1 MTEFDILRDRSQDLT
16 ADGVWQQIW
25 SKLQAGVFDFVI
37 MAPPCNTFSRARHNR
52 QHLGP
57 KPLRL
62 LEYPR
67 GFPWLKSTDAQK
79 VEIANLLVDRSLQIA
94 LECCKRGIGFL
105 LEHPEQL
112 GIAAGMIPAS
122 IWNFKEFLMLEEFDC
137 LRQAAIFQCQF
148 GAPTSKPTRL
158 ATSAVQAFEQ
168 SPFATLL
175 GKHQL
180 DATGA
185 YLGPLPRQCP
195 HGTHQQ
201 KLIGKSQTGEWNTA
215 PSAAYPSEMC
225 KQIALMIQ
233 HHLLRRSGGV
243 RHRQCEEGGQ
253 RKLDLAKDGDQ
264 LLEEGK
270 DELDPFHG
278 ELKQAALDNAGL
290 PMVCR
295 WQNKVKSF
303 TDGGGLNSPG
313 RWSPECRGTNLDR
326 DKVIFI
332 DKLAILVRKFVIS
345 QLTDLKRETFK
356 LATGNMTEPPF
367 DESALWKLREEWFSL
382 LGGHPLLKERTQ
394 YQPFFLFALSETLKR
409 MGDEDTEVLTQTPGD
424 NYVTGRRV
432 GVGKP
437 IDPAPLVF
445 RPRRKMKKYDDS
457 EFRPLAEN
465 YPSAEESKEIILK
478 QFQEEEQ
485 LGWMYPLSEGEA
497 RRRFGQ
503 RLRVASLAAIPKDE
517 HTVRVLFDGTH
528 SVQVNNEVTITDR
541 LEFPC
546 PSELAHVM
554 EHCQLESYGVVI
566 GIAADIMKA
575 HRRFLHC
582 PEDHGLLGCR
592 ADSSSETIWINRVG
606 TFGVACAALHFGR
619 LAGAIFRMVIRVLK
633 QQPCFQLLFADD
645 LKLVVSGAT
654 KYLDL
659 WSMIV
664 VWLLVGTP
672 FSWKKFRGGLEL
684 DYVGFWTD
692 YARFQIGLNE
702 KRAAWVIKTVESLA
716 TSQYV
721 MNGRAFSELLGRLG
735 YAALAVPWLRPLL
748 GPLYAWDGVLTP
760 FMAARVPAL
769 AALTLELIATRFRLG
784 DFTSVCWS
792 PTPLAGDC
800 FRTDAKCETGRI
812 VLGGW
817 EVGDPPVCKQARW
830 FACEIL
836 PADAPWL
843 FYKGLDVQKL
853 STTAELLASYAAL
866 HAFEYVT
873 ATSDERK
880 VRALSMVAAGTDNLA
895 NEMLARKRLT
905 TKLPLGL
912 LMLQFHLKAWDNSLW
927 IDIRWRPRGENVEAD
942 RLTNLDFS
950 DFCEANRIEFS
961 YSQMDFRLLDTLQTH
976 LASFEESTARPEGG
990 IPIRKGLSKRL
1001 KVETRSNW

>member
-16 ADGVWQQIW
+16 ADDVWQQLLE
-25 SKLQAGVFDFVI
+25 KLRTGTFDFVV

-67 GFPWLKSTDAQK
+67 GFPWLKTSDAQK
-79 VEIANLLVDRSLQIA
+79 VEEANLLVDRSLQMA
-94 LECCKRGIGFL
+94 RECTELDIGFL

-112 GIAAGMIPAS
+112 GLAAGMIPAS
-122 IWNFKEFLMLEEFDC
+122 IWNFKEFVQLEKHEHV
-137 LRQAAIFQCQF
+137 RQAAIFQCQF

-158 ATSAVQAFEQ
+158 ASSAFEAFEK
-168 SPFATLL
+168 STFSTFM
-175 GKHQL
+175 GKHRL
-180 DATGA
+180 DEMGH
-185 YLGPLPRQCP
+185 YLGPLPQQCP
-195 HGTHQQ
+195 HGSHQQ
-201 KLIGKSQTGEWNTA
+201 KLIGKSDTGEWNTA

-225 KQIALMIQ
+225 KQIALLIRN
-233 HHLLRRSGGV
+233 HLLRQPGGS
-243 RHRQCEEGGQ
+243 RTSQCE
-253 RKLDLAKDGDQ
+253 RDGVQ
-264 LLEEGK
+264 KIQKEERGSEEK
-270 DELDPFHG
+270 MEENPFHG
-278 ELKQAALDNAGL
+278 KLEQAALDNIGL
-290 PMVCR
+290 PMICR
-295 WQNKVKSF
+295 WQNRMKSF

-313 RWSPECRGTNLDR
+313 RWAPECRGLNLDG
-326 DKVIFI
+326 DKKAFI
-332 DKLAILVRKFVIS
+332 DKLAILVRKFVVS
-345 QLTDLKRETFK
+345 QIADLKRETFR
-356 LATGNMTEPPF
+356 LATGNMSQPPF
-367 DESALWKLREEWFSL
+367 SEEAMERLREDWFTL
-382 LGGHPLLKERTQ
+382 LGGHTWLRERTQ
-394 YQPFFLFALSETLKR
+394 YQPFFLFALCETLKL
-409 MGDEDTEVLTQTPGD
+409 MGDEDTAILTQTPGD

-432 GVGKP
+432 GVGEP
-437 IDPAPLVF
+437 IAPAPLVF
-445 RPRRKMKKYDDS
+445 RPRRKLRKYEDS
-457 EFRPLAEN
+457 EFNPMADN
-465 YPSAEESKEIILK
+465 YSSAEESKEIILR
-478 QFQEEEQ
+478 QFQEEEK
-485 LGWMYPLSEGEA
+485 LGWMYPLSAAEA
-497 RRRFGQ
+497 HRRFGV

-517 HTVRVLFDGTH
+517 QTVRVLFDGTH
-528 SVQVNNEVTITDR
+528 SVQVNNEISISDQ

-546 PSELAHVM
+546 PSELAQVM
-554 EHCQLESYGVVI
+554 EHCQEQSYGVVM

-592 ADSSSETIWINRVG
+592 ADSNSSTIWINRVG

-619 LAGAIFRMVIRVLK
+619 LAGAIFRMVVRVMR

-645 LKLVVSGAT
+645 LKMVVSGEN
-654 KYLDL
+654 KYVDL
-659 WSMIV
+659 WSLIV
-664 VWLLVGTP
+664 LWLLVGTP

-692 YARFQIGLNE
+692 YARFQIGLSE
-702 KRAAWVIKTVESLA
+702 KRAGWVIKTVEGLA
-716 TSQYV
+716 DSQFV

-748 GPLYAWDGVLTP
+748 GPLYAWDGILTP
-760 FMAARVPAL
+760 FMAARIPAL
-769 AALTLELIATRFRLG
+769 AALTLELVASRFRRG
-784 DFTSVCWS
+784 DYTSACWS
-792 PTPLAGDC
+792 PSPLPGDS

-817 EVGDPPVCKQARW
+817 EVGEEVDCKRARW
-830 FACEIL
+830 FAFEIL

-866 HAFEYVT
+866 HTFGYLSST
-873 ATSDERK
+873 TDQRRERSL
-880 VRALSMVAAGTDNLA
+880 AMVAAGTDNLA

-912 LMLQFHLKAWDNSLW
+912 LMLQFHLKTWDNSLW
-927 IDIRWRPRGENVEAD
+927 VDIRWRPRGENVEAD
-942 RLTNLDFS
+942 RLTNLVFS

-961 YSQMDFRLLDTLQTH
+961 YSQMDLRLLNTLQDH

-990 IPIRKGLSKRL
+990 IPVRKGLSKRL
-1001 KVETRSNW
+1001 KMETRSKW

>member
-1 MTEFDILRDRSQDLT
+1 M
-16 ADGVWQQIW
+16 
-25 SKLQAGVFDFVI
+25 
-37 MAPPCNTFSRARHNR
+37 
-52 QHLGP
+52 
-57 KPLRL
+57 
-62 LEYPR
+62 
-67 GFPWLKSTDAQK
+67 
-79 VEIANLLVDRSLQIA
+79 
-94 LECCKRGIGFL
+94 
-105 LEHPEQL
+105 
-112 GIAAGMIPAS
+112 
-122 IWNFKEFLMLEEFDC
+122 
-137 LRQAAIFQCQF
+137 
-148 GAPTSKPTRL
+148 
-158 ATSAVQAFEQ
+158 
-168 SPFATLL
+168 
-175 GKHQL
+175 
-180 DATGA
+180 
-185 YLGPLPRQCP
+185 
-195 HGTHQQ
+195 
-201 KLIGKSQTGEWNTA
+201 
-215 PSAAYPSEMC
+215 
-225 KQIALMIQ
+225 
-233 HHLLRRSGGV
+233 
-243 RHRQCEEGGQ
+243 
-253 RKLDLAKDGDQ
+253 
-264 LLEEGK
+264 
-270 DELDPFHG
+270 
-278 ELKQAALDNAGL
+278 
-290 PMVCR
+290 
-295 WQNKVKSF
+295 
-303 TDGGGLNSPG
+303 
-313 RWSPECRGTNLDR
+313 
-326 DKVIFI
+326 
-332 DKLAILVRKFVIS
+332 
-345 QLTDLKRETFK
+345 
-356 LATGNMTEPPF
+356 
-367 DESALWKLREEWFSL
+367 
-382 LGGHPLLKERTQ
+382 
-394 YQPFFLFALSETLKR
+394 
-409 MGDEDTEVLTQTPGD
+409 
-424 NYVTGRRV
+424 
-432 GVGKP
+432 
-437 IDPAPLVF
+437 
-445 RPRRKMKKYDDS
+445 
-457 EFRPLAEN
+457 AEN
-465 YPSAEESKEIILK
+465 YPSAEESKEIILR
-478 QFQEEEQ
+478 QFQEEEK
-485 LGWMYPLSEGEA
+485 LGWMYPLSEAEA
-497 RRRFGQ
+497 RRRFGD

-528 SVQVNNEVTITDR
+528 SVQVNNEITITDR

-546 PSELAHVM
+546 PSELAQVM
-554 EHCQLESYGVVI
+554 EHCQLQNYGVVVS
-566 GIAADIMKA
+566 IAADIMKA

-582 PEDHGLLGCR
+582 SEDHGLLGCK
-592 ADSSSETIWINRVG
+592 ADSSSKTIWINRVG

-645 LKLVVSGAT
+645 LKLVVSGET

-692 YARFQIGLNE
+692 YARFRIGLSE

-769 AALTLELIATRFRLG
+769 ASLTLELIATRFRGG
-784 DFTSVCWS
+784 DFTSTCW
-792 PTPLAGDC
+792 PPKPLAGDC

-817 EVGDPPVCKQARW
+817 ELGDPPTCRQARW
-830 FACEIL
+830 FACEIF

-866 HAFEYVT
+866 HAFGFVT

-880 VRALSMVAAGTDNLA
+880 ERALSMVAAGTDNLA
-895 NEMLARKRLT
+895 NEMLSRKRLT